1 MKKIVFLL
9 LIVCFSCLTSCKN
22 TEKKEPEL
30 KNDNSTETIEIQED
44 IKILNE
50 TSKDAFNINTI
61 PISESE
67 LGDFPFFSLPDG
79 LKEQNKPVK
88 RSYDKLYFPI
98 DGVMTPLEGKVWKS
112 SIVKTD
118 ESDEDWSLPYFE
130 NSYDNAITAI
140 GGVKIFD
147 GEITNEEYNSYRSKA
162 TYLGEEGSM
171 GYAGQTIK
179 VYLIRRSNGDD
190 IYIQLTGNSAYGK
203 LNILQK
209 APFKQTITMLKSD
222 QIQKDLNDKGKI
234 VLYINFE
241 TDKATLQEDGKDA
254 VSEISK
260 ALKSDKNLNISI
272 NGYTDNVGNE
282 AHNLK
287 LSKDRAD
294 TVKNAIIASG
304 IDSNRL
310 TSDGFGSKDPIAN
323 NDTEAGRTKNRRVE
337 LLKN

>member
-1 MKKIVFLL
+1 M
-9 LIVCFSCLTSCKN
+9 
-22 TEKKEPEL
+22 
-30 KNDNSTETIEIQED
+30 
-44 IKILNE
+44 
-50 TSKDAFNINTI
+50 
-61 PISESE
+61 
-67 LGDFPFFSLPDG
+67 GDFPFFSLPDG
-79 LKEQNKPVK
+79 LKNQNKPVK

-98 DGVMTPLEGKVWKS
+98 DGVMTALEGKVWKS

-171 GYAGQTIK
+171 GYAGQIIK

-209 APFKQTITMLKSD
+209 APFEQTITMLKSD
-222 QIQKDLNDKGKI
+222 QIQKDLNDKGKVI
-234 VLYINFE
+234 LYINFE
-241 TDKATLQEDGKDA
+241 TDKATLQKDGKDA

-260 ALKSDKNLNISI
+260 ALQSDKNLKISI
-272 NGYTDNVGNE
+272 NGYTDNIGNE
-282 AHNLK
+282 THNLK
-287 LSKDRAD
+287 LSKDRAE
-294 TVKNAIIASG
+294 TVKNSIIASG
-304 IDSNRL
+304 IDSYRL
-310 TSDGFGSKDPIAN
+310 TSDGFGPKDPISE
-323 NDTEAGRTKNRRVE
+323 NDTEEGRTKNRRVE
-337 LLKN
+337 LIKK